1 MLLVIGDYN
10 AKIGEG
16 RENKT
21 VGPHGLGT
29 RNDRGNHLIEFA
41 IPGLNRKGPQEGRK
55 EGRNLFI

>member
-29 RNDRGNHLIEFA
+29 RNDSTWFEQKTSARHT
-41 IPGLNRKGPQEGRK
+41 
-55 EGRNLFI
+55 